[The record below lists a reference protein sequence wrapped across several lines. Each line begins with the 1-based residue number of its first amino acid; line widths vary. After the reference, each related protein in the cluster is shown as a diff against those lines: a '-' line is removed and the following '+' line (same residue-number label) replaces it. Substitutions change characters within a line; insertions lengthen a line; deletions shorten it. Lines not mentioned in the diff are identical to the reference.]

1 MPINVKDVKRY
12 HQRPDRLGGPTN
24 EIPEPIEID
33 GQDCYQVEEI
43 LAERYRKGQH
53 QVLVKWEGI
62 DLLDATWEP
71 LGNMPPAVV
80 NDWRRLQG
88 KADAFD
94 EAGEPLSDAKASDQ
108 EEDGNQFQE
117 DESAVKDRGKL
128 KWLRIGGYPWW
139 PSIVATMAD
148 VPVHLRTKLWQDKS
162 RKPGARLLFTFGD
175 RKWSWGTLDRMHEW
189 QGQRHREY
197 EAQGK
202 GKLFKAALQECK
214 QEAEVPGSQFPRHT

>member
-1 MPINVKDVKRY
+1 
-12 HQRPDRLGGPTN
+12 
-24 EIPEPIEID
+24 
-33 GQDCYQVEEI
+33 
-43 LAERYRKGQH
+43 
-53 QVLVKWEGI
+53 
-62 DLLDATWEP
+62 
-71 LGNMPPAVV
+71 MPPAVV

-162 RKPGARLLFTFGD
+162 RKPGAWLLCTFGD
-175 RKWSWGTLDRMHEW
+175 RK
-189 QGQRHREY
+189 
-197 EAQGK
+197 
-202 GKLFKAALQECK
+202 
-214 QEAEVPGSQFPRHT
+214 